1 MEMIPEKMEL
11 NLRGCCCC
19 YCFLLRRNDDAVE
32 AGADAWEHMPPQN
45 DGDAASCADDSG
57 LDVAA
62 AGTDDVGAAAG
73 VAVVDRPL
81 RPPSWELRLRT
92 LKRSSR

>member
-11 NLRGCCCC
+11 NLRECCCC
-19 YCFLLRRNDDAVE
+19 YCFLLRRSGDAVE

-45 DGDAASCADDSG
+45 DGDAASCVDDSG
-57 LDVAA
+57 LDVAV
-62 AGTDDVGAAAG
+62 AGTDDVEAAAD